1 MDKPEPSYDDL
12 LSENKDLK
20 EKAKNHAYFLECA
33 RNSHVSNLQSLL
45 REAGVMQAKIDEL
58 KAENQELKATIEGYE
73 MENAGESW

>member
-1 MDKPEPSYDDL
+1 MDRPKPSYDDL

-20 EKAKNHAYFLECA
+20 EKAKNHAYELECA